1 MKIKKYEKGS
11 PVYSGLSTLNLK
23 LEVPDIIKP
32 IPRVSKLQFPSL
44 VKLNEPKLTV
54 LPSIANS
61 QTFKT
66 NQFIN
71 QISTDWNNFKQDLQ
85 KQWENPKL
93 TQQNTGNSEGQ
104 TTNIGNQATAAGI
117 KAISSNLAR
126 QMTDGMFGDSYIG
139 QNLAN
144 IFSQGVSS
152 AGNTMATNLLKG
164 EALTQGLGQNVG
176 QSVGGA
182 ALGLGANL
190 VGQGINSI
198 GGDSRLSRGV
208 GQGIATG
215 IANANGIVNGVKN
228 VTAASKAI
236 KDVKQALST
245 AKNAGDMAKNQ
256 TLLSNLKSLKGA
268 QLTNLASIGGQ
279 VLGSAL
285 SAATGP
291 SKEYGGKYGGITQKA
306 DMAYDLTSA
315 AVGFIPGVGTGISS
329 IMALNKGL
337 SNIFGSTDG
346 MTVQDAILGSAFMPA
361 PVKWLNMAGATTTG
375 TFNNQSWQ
383 NQQKADS
390 FMGNAFGNLGDKFA
404 KAKDE
409 AGKTYGTFSRGAAS
423 EAQDNINFANS
434 AWYKILAMADQNEL
448 QNIRSQYMTSINNQR
463 YAQQIG
469 GAYQPISRGRYGM
482 KILNNA
488 TNHNIG
494 MRLLSGAA
502 LIDNKQMILCSVV
515 D

>member
-1 MKIKKYEKGS
+1 MG
-11 PVYSGLSTLNLK
+11 
-23 LEVPDIIKP
+23 
-32 IPRVSKLQFPSL
+32 
-44 VKLNEPKLTV
+44 
-54 LPSIANS
+54 A
-61 QTFKT
+61 
-66 NQFIN
+66 
-71 QISTDWNNFKQDLQ
+71 
-85 KQWENPKL
+85 WENIQSILQSSGYNQEPIADK
-93 TQQNTGNSEGQ
+93 TQGQ
-104 TTNIGNQATAAGI
+104 FNIGNFDIQQMQQFWHPQGRPTPAVAQKDQGQKVTQQKQPGLKDRATAAGI
-117 KAISSNLAR
+117 QALSSNIAG

-144 IFSQGVSS
+144 IFSQGISS
-152 AGNTMATNLLKG
+152 AGNTMATNLVKG
-164 EALTQGLGQNVG
+164 QALTQGLGQNVG
-176 QSVGGA
+176 QSIQGS

-198 GGDSRLSRGV
+198 GGDTRLSRGI
-208 GQGIATG
+208 GQGVATG
-215 IANANGIVNGVKN
+215 LANTSGIVNGIK
-228 VTAASKAI
+228 TLSATSKALKEAKTAFAAASGVS
-236 KDVKQALST
+236 DL
-245 AKNAGDMAKNQ
+245 GGMAKSATNMAN
-256 TLLSNLKSLKGA
+256 LKKLSNAAKW
-268 QLTNLASIGGQ
+268 NLAGIGGQ

-285 SAATGP
+285 GAATGP

-306 DMAYDLTSA
+306 DMVYDLTSA
-315 AVGFIPGVGTGISS
+315 AAGFIPGIGTGISS

-337 SNIFGSTDG
+337 SNLFGSTDG

-361 PVKWLNMAGATTTG
+361 PVKWLNMAGATTVG

-383 NQQKADS
+383 NQQKVDS

-404 KAKDE
+404 KAREE
-409 AGKTYGTFSRGAAS
+409 AGKTYGTFSSGAAMD
-423 EAQDNINFANS
+423 AQQNINFANT
-434 AWYKILAMADQNEL
+434 AWDQVMNMANQNEL

>member
-1 MKIKKYEKGS
+1 MG
-11 PVYSGLSTLNLK
+11 
-23 LEVPDIIKP
+23 
-32 IPRVSKLQFPSL
+32 
-44 VKLNEPKLTV
+44 
-54 LPSIANS
+54 A
-61 QTFKT
+61 
-66 NQFIN
+66 
-71 QISTDWNNFKQDLQ
+71 
-85 KQWENPKL
+85 WENIQSILQSNGYNQEPIADK
-93 TQQNTGNSEGQ
+93 TQGQ
-104 TTNIGNQATAAGI
+104 FNIGNFDIQQMQQFWHPQGRPTPAVAQKDQGQKVTQQKQPGLKDQATAAGI
-117 KAISSNLAR
+117 QALSSTLADK
-126 QMTDGMFGDSYIG
+126 MTDGMFGDSYIG

-144 IFSQGVSS
+144 IFSQGVST
-152 AGNTMATNLLKG
+152 AGNTMATNLVKG
-164 EALTQGLGQNVG
+164 QALTQGLGQNVG
-176 QSVGGA
+176 QSIQGS

-198 GGDSRLSRGV
+198 GGDTRLSRGV

-215 IANANGIVNGVKN
+215 IANANGIINGVKS
-228 VTAASKAI
+228 VTATSKTI
-236 KDVKQALST
+236 KDVKSALNA
-245 AKNAGDMAKNQ
+245 AKNAGDIAKNQ

-285 SAATGP
+285 GAATGP

-306 DMAYDLTSA
+306 DMIYDLGTA
-315 AVGFIPGVGTGISS
+315 AVGFIPGGQVLSGAL
-329 IMALNKGL
+329 ALNKGL
-337 SNIFGSTDG
+337 SNLFGSTDG

-361 PVKWLNMAGATTTG
+361 PVKWLNMAGATTVG

-390 FMGNAFGNLGDKFA
+390 FMGNAFGNLGDKFS
-404 KAKDE
+404 KAREE
-409 AGKTYGTFSRGAAS
+409 AGKTYGTFSSGAATD
-423 EAQDNINFANS
+423 AQQNINFANT
-434 AWYKILAMADQNEL
+434 AWDQIMNMANQNEL

>member
-1 MKIKKYEKGS
+1 MKIRKYESGS
-11 PVYSGLSTLNLK
+11 SVYSGLSTLSLK
-23 LEVPDIIKP
+23 LEVPDVIKP
-32 IPRVSKLQFPSL
+32 LPQVSKLQFPSL
-44 VKLNEPKLTV
+44 IKLNEPKLTIP
-54 LPSIANS
+54 PSIANS
-61 QTFKT
+61 PTFKSK
-66 NQFIN
+66 QFIN
-71 QISTDWNNFKQDLQ
+71 QITTDWNNFKQDLQ

-93 TQQNTGNSEGQ
+93 NQQNTENSKSQ
-104 TTNIGNQATAAGI
+104 TTNVGNQAAAVGI
-117 KAISSNLAR
+117 QALSSNIAD

-144 IFSQGVSS
+144 IFSQGVS
-152 AGNTMATNLLKG
+152 ATGNTIATNLVKG
-164 EALTQGLGQNVG
+164 QALTQGLGQNVG

-198 GGDSRLSRGV
+198 GGDTRLSRGI

-215 IANANGIVNGVKN
+215 LVNMKGM
-228 VTAASKAI
+228 TDSIKAI
-236 KDVKQALST
+236 KT
-245 AKNAGDMAKNQ
+245 ATKAGKTVTDAQKAA
-256 TLLSNLKSLKGA
+256 SLAGK
-268 QLTNLASIGGQ
+268 TNLVNIGSQ

-285 SAATGP
+285 GAATGP
-291 SKEYGGKYGGITQKA
+291 SKEYGGKYGGITQGM
-306 DMAYDLTSA
+306 DLAYDTLTMGA
-315 AVGFIPGVGTGISS
+315 NFIPGAGQMVSG

-346 MTVQDAILGSAFMPA
+346 MTKTDAILGSAFMPA

-390 FMGNAFGNLGDKFA
+390 FMGNAFGNLGDKFT
-404 KAKDE
+404 KARDE
-409 AGKTYGTFSRGAAS
+409 AGKTYGTFSSGAAN

-434 AWYKILAMADQNEL
+434 AWNKILAMANQNEL

-502 LIDNKQMILCSVV
+502 LIDNKQMILCNVQ